1 MIRILGVDPGSR
13 RTGYGIIEVQGN
25 QARQVESGVLRL
37 EHLQI
42 PERLGKIYQE
52 LTALIEKWSPH
63 CLSIEKV
70 FVHKNPESA
79 LKLGQ
84 ARGVAICAAAN
95 QNLAVHEYAA
105 REIKL
110 ATVGYGNASKQQVQH
125 MTRILLGLREMPL
138 EDAADALAAALCHMQ
153 QSGGMTRLLLQREA
167 RKGAKA

>member
-1 MIRILGVDPGSR
+1 MRILGVDPGSR

-25 QARQVESGVLRL
+25 QVRHVASGVLRL
-37 EHLQI
+37 EHLPV
-42 PERLGKIYQE
+42 PERLGKIYNE
-52 LTALIEKWSPH
+52 LTALIEQFTPR
-63 CLSIEKV
+63 CLSIERV

-95 QNLAVHEYAA
+95 QGLPVHEYAP

-110 ATVGYGNASKQQVQH
+110 STVGYGNASKNQVQH
-125 MTRILLGLREMPL
+125 MTRILLCLREIPL
-138 EDAADALAAALCHMQ
+138 EDAADALAVALCHMQ

-167 RKGAKA
+167 REGALP